1 MISTQT
7 KPNNKYIEIKINMKK
22 LLLVAA
28 IGSLAL
34 ASCNP
39 TQAFKYT
46 DEYVFVGYY
55 KKDSFVVK
63 DTAAFL
69 QPDSTWK
76 MKPEYAGQIKIIK

>member
-1 MISTQT
+1 
-7 KPNNKYIEIKINMKK
+7 MKK

>member
-7 KPNNKYIEIKINMKK
+7 KLNNKYIEIKINMKK
-22 LLLVAA
+22 LLLVA

-34 ASCNP
+34 ANCTP

-46 DEYVFVGYY
+46 DKYVFVGYY

-69 QPDSTWK
+69 QLDSTWK

>member
-1 MISTQT
+1 
-7 KPNNKYIEIKINMKK
+7 MKK
-22 LLLVAA
+22 LLLIA
-28 IGSLAL
+28 IGSLSF

-46 DEYVFVGYY
+46 DKYVFVGYY

-76 MKPEYAGQIKIIK
+76 MKPKYAKEIKIIK